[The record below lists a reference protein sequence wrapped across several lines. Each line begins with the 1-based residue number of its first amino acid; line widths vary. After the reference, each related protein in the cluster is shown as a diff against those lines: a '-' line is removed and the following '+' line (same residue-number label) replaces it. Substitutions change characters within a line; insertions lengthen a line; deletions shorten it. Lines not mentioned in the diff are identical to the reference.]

1 MFLCVIVLVIH
12 FLHST
17 SFRNKVSFPTSGIR
31 ALIRV
36 EVMTGEDGKTS
47 GIEKFDGTDFGYWKM
62 QIEDLFGI
70 SLLQAHISMTMKK
83 KKKM

>member
-1 MFLCVIVLVIH
+1 M
-12 FLHST
+12 
-17 SFRNKVSFPTSGIR
+17 G
-31 ALIRV
+31 A
-36 EVMTGEDGKTS
+36 MTGEDGKTS

-70 SLLQAHISMTMKK
+70 SLLQAHISMTVKK